1 MGCVHLHAAFLPPP
15 ALLHELTA
23 LVRAQEPPPPEA
35 ESPEKRGL
43 FGRRQEE
50 APVPVGP
57 PAPLLDVLGTDE
69 MAVPITNFGFV
80 HTTTARTLGSVL
92 AVATERYGA
101 PEVVFSG
108 GSALLDEDD
117 RFVWAQLRSDD
128 DGVEVMRGIA
138 REVVS
143 AVEPLGLFCDRRAF
157 RDRVP
162 VARINDGTTVEHL
175 ESVLAALDAYTSQPW
190 RVTEVAVLRRG
201 VGPWA
206 NVPIGST

>member
-1 MGCVHLHAAFLPPP
+1 MHLHAAFLPPP
-15 ALLHELTA
+15 ALLEELTA
-23 LVRAQEPPPPEA
+23 LVRALEPPPSPVA

-50 APVPVGP
+50 ASVPLGP
-57 PAPLLDVLGTDE
+57 AAPLLDVLGTAE
-69 MAVPITNFGFV
+69 MSVPITNFGFV
-80 HTTTARTLGSVL
+80 HATTARTLGSVL

-108 GSALLDEDD
+108 GSALVDEDD
-117 RFVWAQLRSDD
+117 RFIWSELRSDD

-143 AVEPLGLFCDRRAF
+143 AVEPLGLFCDRRMF

-175 ESVLAALDAYTSQPW
+175 ESVLAALDAHTSQPW
-190 RVTEVAVLRRG
+190 RVTEVTVLRRG
-201 VGPWA
+201 VGVWE
-206 NVPIGST
+206 NVAIGSS